1 MDTRVTGFDPPPG
14 GPLAL
19 GLRLVAPR
27 PGAGA
32 LTARLGDA
40 IVETDPLPLARLRR
54 RLVAGLQAVL
64 EHHGHATLPPRFALD
79 ARGRRTL
86 RLSRRGAAWSLAV
99 VDRTGHAVEP
109 AITATLG
116 QIAEAIEAWLA
127 RLGGAGPLRRRA
139 VRLAAWAAALDAGRV
154 VLDATPLGAGAPP
167 QAGPPAEVEPLPVA
181 ALRHLAY
188 RRVWRRE
195 APGLGAVA
203 QAGDQLLVHDADGL
217 RALDRRTGDARW
229 RRPDLHPAPAPA
241 GYALDADGRLVAYA
255 PATGDVRWRAPLPS
269 AGLHRV
275 VEVDERVLLVGH
287 DHRVHARDAR
297 DGAARW
303 RFATFHGAVTACV
316 GAGPRL
322 WLTGEDGFVHGL
334 GARDGQPRFRAP
346 LGGEPAGPPR
356 PTARGLLLLRHDSG
370 ALTDSAL
377 LLDPDTGAPRWTRA
391 LAGAAAA
398 VAVDDDHAY
407 VVVDEGL
414 DGWLCALD
422 LSDGALRWRAALEPV
437 GVRPRLTLHRDAIYL
452 KLTDGRVQAHARA
465 DGRLR
470 WSAPADDDD
479 LALTANAPIVAC
491 RGLLLAPGTAVRALD
506 PRDGRVV
513 HTLDCGEL
521 VPRWMHVWPEGDVAI
536 AEDDAVALYLLGGH
550 LALVA

>member
-1 MDTRVTGFDPPPG
+1 MDALTTGFDPPSE

-19 GLRLVAPR
+19 GLRLAADR
-27 PGAGA
+27 PGPGA
-32 LTARLGDA
+32 LTARLGEA
-40 IVETDPLPLARLRR
+40 VVETDPLPLARLRR

-79 ARGRRTL
+79 ARGRRAL
-86 RLSRRGAAWSLAV
+86 RLWPSGAAWALTII
-99 VDRTGHAVEP
+99 DRAGHAVQP
-109 AITATLG
+109 AVTASLG
-116 QIAEAIEAWLA
+116 QMAGAVAAWIA
-127 RLGGAGPLRRRA
+127 RTGGTGPLHRRA

-154 VLDATPLGAGAPP
+154 VFAAAPLAADAPP
-167 QAGPPAEVEPLPVA
+167 APPVPSEVDPLPVA

-188 RRVWRRE
+188 RRAWRRE
-195 APGLGAVA
+195 APGLCAVA
-203 QAGDQLLVHDADGL
+203 RAGDRLLVHDADGL

-229 RRPDLHPAPAPA
+229 RRPELRPAPAPA
-241 GYALDADGRLVAYA
+241 GYALDPEGRLVAYA
-255 PATGDVRWRAPLPS
+255 PATGDVRWRAPLPA

-275 VEVDERVLLVGH
+275 VEVDGRVLLVGH
-287 DHRVHARDAR
+287 DHRVQARDAA

-316 GAGPRL
+316 GAGSRL

-334 GARDGQPRFRAP
+334 GARDGEPRFRAP

-356 PTARGLLLLRHDSG
+356 PTAAGLLVLRHDSG
-370 ALTDSAL
+370 ALTDSVL

-391 LAGAAAA
+391 LDGAAATA
-398 VAVDDDHAY
+398 EADGDRVY

-414 DGWLCALD
+414 DGALCALD
-422 LSDGALRWRAALEPV
+422 LRDGALRWRAALDTV
-437 GVRPRLTLHRDAIYL
+437 GLRPRLTLHRDAVYV
-452 KLTDGRVQAHARA
+452 KLTDGRVRAHARA

-470 WSAPADDDD
+470 WAAPPDDHD
-479 LALTANAPIVAC
+479 LALTTNAPIVAC
-491 RGLLLAPGTAVRALD
+491 RGLLLAPGTAIRALD